1 MTDPQA
7 EADPSVCYRH
17 PDRQSWVLCQR
28 CGRTICPECQ
38 ILAPVGVQCPECVRE
53 AGGSVKWQ
61 STSGSKRQQ
70 RAARRGARP
79 RWMQSTL
86 SLLHPDS
93 NAPVLTYGILGASVL
108 FWLISLFTQNLG
120 YNGLPFEWLSANSDP
135 ATAWQVWRY
144 FTAALAFPGAF
155 SSILFFLL
163 GSVFF
168 FLIAPSAERSFGRGK
183 FLLIFVTGTVVG
195 AAATIL
201 VYAEPQSIIYGFGFS
216 GALFGLLAGYFI
228 VQRSMGGVGTQLLI
242 IIALNVMISILF
254 GGNLAMLFGGL
265 IGGGLAAFI
274 IGRFEYRARSR
285 PSTPVAIIVAIWVV
299 AIVAATVRIL
309 AT

>member
-7 EADPSVCYRH
+7 AADPSVCYRH

-61 STSGSKRQQ
+61 PTGGSSLQK
-70 RAARRGARP
+70 AARRRSRP
-79 RWMQSTL
+79 RWVQNTL
-86 SLLHPDS
+86 GLLHPDS

-108 FWLISLFTQNLG
+108 FWLIGFFTANL
-120 YNGLPFEWLSANSDP
+120 P
-135 ATAWQVWRY
+135 ATFLAAFPAKEIAWQVWRY
-144 FTAALAFPGAF
+144 FTSVLIFPA
-155 SSILFFLL
+155 ILDFRVVLSFLL
-163 GSVFF
+163 SCVFF
-168 FLIAPSAERSFGRGK
+168 FLIAPSAERSFGRSR
-183 FLLIFVTGTVVG
+183 FLLVFASGAVVG
-195 AAATIL
+195 SAAS
-201 VYAEPQSIIYGFGFS
+201 VVFGYDGYGFS
-216 GALFGLLAGYFI
+216 GALFGLLAGFFI

-242 IIALNVMISILF
+242 IVALNVVISIAL

-274 IGRFEYRARSR
+274 IGRFEYRARSK
-285 PSTPVAIIVAIWVV
+285 PSTPIALIIAIWVV
-299 AIVAATVRIL
+299 AIAAATVRLL
-309 AT
+309 AIAPAGVGG